1 MDLICYLKRLNSR
14 CKISGHYL
22 RAIFSSEVPLSDN
35 NAPIYTKDVDN
46 TPSVLLKWLKKAG

>member
-1 MDLICYLKRLNSR
+1 VDTIEELSLD
-14 CKISGHYL
+14 
-22 RAIFSSEVPLSDN
+22 SEVPLSDN